1 MFRIMKMKVP
11 TEDEEENDGK
21 CLHTGDDRNDRIHK
35 LQSDD
40 NIG

>member
-1 MFRIMKMKVP
+1 MFRIMKMK
-11 TEDEEENDGK
+11 EEENDGK